1 MVYLSLDLYNTLGL
15 LLYKHLGKH
24 LYLPTQRLVVV
35 LRSRLESV
43 TLNCNIEDDNQ
54 RKARTRKE
62 IRTLKF
68 AITIRTYSG

>member
-43 TLNCNIEDDNQ
+43 TLNCNIEDDN
-54 RKARTRKE
+54 
-62 IRTLKF
+62 
-68 AITIRTYSG
+68 